1 MFVVPG
7 NITSPMS
14 SGCNALIK
22 QGANIALSA
31 EDIIQV
37 IAPQLL
43 QKQEILPLGATP
55 TETAILQQL
64 KQGVRDGDEIQR
76 NTGISAVDI
85 TTALTM
91 LELSGA
97 IRALGANQWTLR

>member
-1 MFVVPG
+1 MVPG

-22 QGANIALSA
+22 QGAHVALSA

-37 IAPQLL
+37 IAPDLL
-43 QKQEILPLGATP
+43 HRQAALPLGSNP
-55 TETAILQQL
+55 TEIAILQQL
-64 KQGVRDGDEIQR
+64 KDGVRDGDEIQR
-76 NTGISAVDI
+76 NTGLSAVEI

-97 IRALGANQWTLR
+97 IRGLGANQWTLR